1 MFYPCILSSC
11 WKYIKN
17 ILARFLFPTIRKEV
31 ELQRRKEYSKK
42 RGAELREIF
51 SVSDISSLKTRA
63 ARNYLEHFD
72 KYLEEWIES
81 TKSDKNIDLSWG
93 SLDKIMTMDPD
104 FESGDFLRYFDDK
117 KFIIVFSKFSF
128 ELKPIIGA
136 IQELLT
142 KIEQMK
148 PNTQESCPNA

>member
-1 MFYPCILSSC
+1 M
-11 WKYIKN
+11 
-17 ILARFLFPTIRKEV
+17 ARFLFPTIRKEV

-93 SLDKIMTMDPD
+93 SLDKIMTMN
-104 FESGDFLRYFDDK
+104 
-117 KFIIVFSKFSF
+117 
-128 ELKPIIGA
+128 
-136 IQELLT
+136 LT
-142 KIEQMK
+142 LNLEIF
-148 PNTQESCPNA
+148 